1 MISRIRSIRI
11 AGLLFLTLGLGNA
24 VLGQGILGRRTLSNL
39 DVNTLKESDLT
50 TSGMGGLEQVENLR
64 KAERLRS
71 EMLESE
77 NFQQVRSRLPE
88 AIAKDS
94 NALRNYVKTNIFRDT
109 LIFGSDLFNQGS
121 LNFAPNIQLANA
133 PNYVLGSGDQLSLT
147 IYGLQEASYDL
158 EVLPNG
164 NIVVPYAGVISAS
177 GLTLEAFESKLK
189 QKLVAS
195 GYRGISEGKTKVSVS
210 VTNVRTIRVTA
221 VGALKPGNYTLP
233 AVATVMHLLYAAG
246 GPGNLG
252 SYRKISLIRDG
263 EVLKTID
270 LYSYLIHG
278 YLEDNMVLQE
288 GDVVHIPV
296 YQNRVNMMGEFKRPG
311 LFEMTDQDDLQD
323 LITYAGSFSEGA
335 YKGQLIVY
343 STSETELR
351 ISDVKANEFS
361 SFGLSSGD
369 VILALPLRNRYE
381 NKVSITGA
389 VVRPG
394 NYAWSEG
401 MDLQTLLSRAEGL
414 DRSALRTKAVLMRRP
429 DGQPASY
436 IDVNPE
442 KDNVILEF
450 NDSVFVAQAKDFWPI
465 DSILVTGFVN
475 RPRKVAYSPGI
486 TLEQVLLLAGGI
498 APEGN
503 GQVIEV
509 ATPLVDKNG
518 YFSGEQKIIEVTPEF
533 NGNGHL
539 LGPGSSISV
548 RSRPNLDANRVVY
561 FMGAINVPG
570 GYSLSSGAEP
580 LSAVYARTGGLAPD
594 ALPRFGLVIRK
605 NPNFDVTTTSL
616 FKKQAYRNSAD
627 SMTLIRFEPVRTVP
641 LDTIA
646 VDFTRLTS
654 LKQFGLEDGDTIF
667 IPRQLNV
674 VYVRGEAKNPG
685 GMVFMRNRRANYYLN
700 RAGGLSS
707 DARLRDVVVEYANG
721 QSAEVKFLF
730 GVVPIY
736 PLVYSN
742 STITIEPKSK
752 RSDTISPAEWSA
764 LTASL
769 ASISSITFG
778 IIYLLRP

>member
-177 GLTLEAFESKLK
+177 GLTLEAFESKMK

-278 YLEDNMVLQE
+278 YLEDNIVLQE

-311 LFEMTDQDDLQD
+311 LFEVTDQDDLQD
-323 LITYAGSFSEGA
+323 LITYAG
-335 YKGQLIVY
+335 
-343 STSETELR
+343 
-351 ISDVKANEFS
+351 
-361 SFGLSSGD
+361 
-369 VILALPLRNRYE
+369 
-381 NKVSITGA
+381 
-389 VVRPG
+389 
-394 NYAWSEG
+394 
-401 MDLQTLLSRAEGL
+401 
-414 DRSALRTKAVLMRRP
+414 
-429 DGQPASY
+429 
-436 IDVNPE
+436 
-442 KDNVILEF
+442 
-450 NDSVFVAQAKDFWPI
+450 
-465 DSILVTGFVN
+465 
-475 RPRKVAYSPGI
+475 
-486 TLEQVLLLAGGI
+486 
-498 APEGN
+498 
-503 GQVIEV
+503 
-509 ATPLVDKNG
+509 
-518 YFSGEQKIIEVTPEF
+518 
-533 NGNGHL
+533 
-539 LGPGSSISV
+539 
-548 RSRPNLDANRVVY
+548 
-561 FMGAINVPG
+561 
-570 GYSLSSGAEP
+570 
-580 LSAVYARTGGLAPD
+580 
-594 ALPRFGLVIRK
+594 
-605 NPNFDVTTTSL
+605 
-616 FKKQAYRNSAD
+616 
-627 SMTLIRFEPVRTVP
+627 
-641 LDTIA
+641 
-646 VDFTRLTS
+646 
-654 LKQFGLEDGDTIF
+654 
-667 IPRQLNV
+667 
-674 VYVRGEAKNPG
+674 
-685 GMVFMRNRRANYYLN
+685 
-700 RAGGLSS
+700 
-707 DARLRDVVVEYANG
+707 
-721 QSAEVKFLF
+721 
-730 GVVPIY
+730 
-736 PLVYSN
+736 
-742 STITIEPKSK
+742 
-752 RSDTISPAEWSA
+752 
-764 LTASL
+764 
-769 ASISSITFG
+769 
-778 IIYLLRP
+778 